1 MNISFPRMP
10 CELLTLDV
18 MDVSGDVQTGV
29 MHGVNK
35 VRLAPLSDGGFEI
48 ETRSL
53 DLYVI
58 FGRED
63 AQSHPNTRTTD
74 TRTTTQLI

>member
-1 MNISFPRMP
+1 LSELEGEKMEIHMNISFPHMP

-35 VRLAPLSDGGFEI
+35 VRLAPISEGGFEI
-48 ETRSL
+48 DTRSL
-53 DLYVI
+53 DLYVAPC
-58 FGRED
+58 RD
-63 AQSHPNTRTTD
+63 LDLDSNT
-74 TRTTTQLI
+74 